1 MEIFSQGDVRL
12 AYVEQGSGPVV
23 LLIAPGGMRS
33 AASWW
38 DRAPWNP
45 VEHLAGTHRV
55 NAMDKRNAGSSTAPV
70 TGTETWSTYTADQL
84 ALLDHLG
91 VDSFAVLG
99 MCIGGPYAL
108 GLAAAAPERVTG
120 VVALQT
126 IGLDGNRHAFE
137 ESFDAWAAELAPQ
150 HPEADA
156 ATWASYRSG
165 MYADD
170 HTLFSVPDA
179 ELGSITTPLLVL
191 PGDDLHHPRRASDLL
206 ASAVPGARVVERWK
220 DPVDVPAA
228 RSAVAEFLA

>member
-1 MEIFSQGDVRL
+1 MTTFEHDDLRL
-12 AYVEQGSGPVV
+12 CYVERGSGPAV

-45 VEHLAGTHRV
+45 IEQLAGTHRV
-55 NAMDKRNAGSSTAPV
+55 IAMDQRNAGSSTAPV

-108 GLAAAAPERVTG
+108 GLARAAPSRVTA

-137 ESFDAWAAELAPQ
+137 ESFDAWAAEVAPH
-150 HPEADA
+150 HPEAGP
-156 ATWASYRSG
+156 ATWAAYRDG
-165 MYADD
+165 MYAGE

-220 DPVDVPAA
+220 DPADVPAA
-228 RSAVAEFLA
+228 CAAVSDFLA